1 MSSGKWEVGNDEINS
16 LLIAYAIA
24 YAMTY
29 TNIKFLFNCQ
39 KLK

>member
-1 MSSGKWEVGNDEINS
+1 MMKIDS

-29 TNIKFLFNCQ
+29 ANIKFLFNCQ
-39 KLK
+39 ESK